1 MWGALGAGML
11 NQLFMNTSNR
21 IGTGASL
28 RRQQLREQER
38 QTRLEAA
45 AGIVGRVEGAKAAG
59 IHPLAAL
66 GSNVGGASI
75 PYTGTS
81 FNSSV
86 DFGSIENQNR
96 EMKMRKEELEYSKT
110 AEKQAAAQRATKDAL
125 DREESQAR
133 IDLIRAQE
141 ARERKMVSDSD
152 RDFAAAQAAHTRQA
166 AAAANPLRVPARRV
180 TPTAKPI
187 PNQYVPVRGRDGKVR
202 YVPNPDL
209 YDLELPESVG
219 AGTLLLPEVKSGN
232 KLYIERVIDWYK
244 QKQKQERA
252 RRALPP
258 AIDR

>member
-1 MWGALGAGML
+1 MWQALGAGML

-59 IHPLAAL
+59 IHPLVAM
-66 GSNVGGASI
+66 GSNVGSATMPSI
-75 PYTGTS
+75 GTS

-86 DFGSIENQNR
+86 DFGAIENQNR
-96 EMKMRKEELEYSKT
+96 EMRMRREELEYSKT
-110 AEKQAAAQRATKDAL
+110 AEKQAAAQRASKDAL
-125 DREESQAR
+125 ERQESQAR

-166 AAAANPLRVPARRV
+166 AAVANPLRVPARRV
-180 TPTAKPI
+180 TEKPI
-187 PNQYVPVRGRDGKVR
+187 PNQYVPVRGRDGKIR
-202 YVPNPDL
+202 HVPNPDL

-232 KLYIERVIDWYK
+232 KLYIERLIDWYRE
-244 QKQKQERA
+244 KQKQERA
-252 RRALPP
+252 RRALPRS
-258 AIDR
+258 IDR